1 MNDKLAFFDSNIPV
15 YLVDMDLVKREKVVQ
30 LISPNIIISTQVVTE
45 NINACLKSL
54 KLPDEEAYDHG
65 QALLEEFNVVDIH
78 PSTLQMAIKIRRK
91 YQLSWWDSLIIATA
105 LENHCETLYSEDMQ
119 HGLVIE
125 NTLTI
130 INPFL

>member
-15 YLVDMDLVKREKVVQ
+15 YLVDKDMVKREKVVQ

-65 QALLEEFNVVDIH
+65 QALLEEFKVVDLH
-78 PSTLQMAIKIRRK
+78 PSTLQSAIMIRRK
-91 YQLSWWDSLIIATA
+91 YQLSWLDSLIVATA
-105 LENHCETLYSEDMQ
+105 LENNCDILYSEDMQ
-119 HGLVIE
+119 DGLVIE
-125 NTLTI
+125 TKLTI
-130 INPFL
+130 INPFK